1 MVDLVLD
8 LNRSKRKLGIFD
20 FFFPWL
26 ALSSGF
32 MFLDAYFSLFLHQA
46 RSLIKLKKE
55 RER

>member
-1 MVDLVLD
+1 MVDLVVD

-55 RER
+55 RKR